1 MLAPYFYSRNLF
13 ASTNSHRKVL
23 VLGFDGMDPHRV
35 MRRVKDPRLGF
46 LTITSVDVTEDLK
59 IARVY
64 VSVLQKSE
72 TKSTLK
78 ILNSAKGFI
87 RSELRK
93 RVRMK
98 VLPTLEFY
106 EDESIEY
113 GAKIDELLRKIKKE
127 GESEGS

>member
-1 MLAPYFYSRNLF
+1 MLPYKRSKRIGDLMREEI
-13 ASTNSHRKVL
+13 A
-23 VLGFDGMDPHRV
+23 DIV

-46 LTITSVDVTEDLK
+46 LTITSVEVTEDLK

-113 GAKIDELLRKIKKE
+113 GAKIDELLRRIKKE